1 MGEQWRKGS
10 EGPTP
15 NDKVRVA
22 GVAGQQFGR
31 IGRRQLLR
39 LGVGRATVVDWVK
52 AGYLHPRLPGIYAVG
67 HTAPSVES
75 DLSEALLYA
84 GEGAMLSHATAL
96 WWLGILT
103 PRPKIIDISTPG
115 RRISRRNIRI
125 HERRDTA
132 RTFHNGLPTTTPAQA
147 LLDYAATARLND
159 LRFALAE
166 AEYRELLDLGEIEA
180 ITGRGRHGSAKL
192 RKAAARHQPQLAR
205 ARSKDERQLVY
216 LCESGGIP
224 VPELNARVGRMTVDA
239 MWSEQRVIVEIDRH
253 RGHRTKA
260 QVERDRRRELHAR
273 RHGFMMIRYYGE
285 QLFDECQLVQGDIRG
300 ALNLTRS
307 ERSA

>member
-1 MGEQWRKGS
+1 MGEQWRIAP
-10 EGPTP
+10 EGRSQS
-15 NDKVRVA
+15 DKVRVA
-22 GVAGQQFGR
+22 RVAGQQFGR
-31 IGRRQLLR
+31 VGRRQLDGCGVSNATIGRWLR
-39 LGVGRATVVDWVK
+39 
-52 AGYLHPRLPGIYAVG
+52 AGYLHSRLPGVYAVG
-67 HTAPSVES
+67 HVAPSVQA

-84 GEGAMLSHATAL
+84 GAGAMLSHATAL

-103 PRPKIIDISTPG
+103 PQPKIIDVSIPG
-115 RRISRRNIRI
+115 RRTSRRNIRI

-159 LRFALAE
+159 LRYALAE

-180 ITGRGRHGSAKL
+180 IAGRGRRGSAKL

-224 VPELNARVGRMTVDA
+224 VPQLNAKVGRMTVDA
-239 MWSEQRVIVEIDRH
+239 VWSEQRVIVEIDRH

-285 QLFDECQLVQGDIRG
+285 QLFDECELVQADIRG